1 MFSTLPAALTTLL
14 TVCGLLYFN
23 LCLISALSF
32 RRQAHP
38 HQQGFAPSVSIL
50 KPVKGVD
57 REIYEAFRSHCL
69 QNYPGDYEIIFGV
82 GSLTDETVPLVERL
96 REEFPKHKIRLV
108 LCPHKLG
115 SNGKV
120 SNLVQM
126 AKSARYDHLL
136 VNDSDIR
143 VPADYLANIMT
154 EFSGHESDR
163 EVGMVT
169 CLYRGIAGPTL
180 GSKLEAL
187 GISTEFFAGV
197 LCARA
202 MEGGLHFGLGSTLAC
217 SRKAIDAIGGYEVLL
232 DHLADDYELGARIHK
247 AGYAVILAPV
257 AVETMLPAYS
267 MEKFLEHQL
276 RWSRTVRDS
285 RKWGHVGLLVTFPLP
300 WALLTLLLTWGA
312 TWVWILLAA
321 TLLLRMLVAVTV
333 GTYVLRD
340 RHVVRNLLLL
350 PLRDFIAF
358 GVWIASFFGN
368 TVTWR
373 GEVFR
378 LEAGKLIKVE
388 RA

>member
-1 MFSTLPAALTTLL
+1 MFSTLPGTLTALL
-14 TVCGLLYFN
+14 TFCGLLYFN
-23 LCLISALSF
+23 LCLIAALSF
-32 RRQAHP
+32 RRHAHP
-38 HQQGFAPSVSIL
+38 HRQSFAPAVSIL
-50 KPVKGVD
+50 KPVKGAD
-57 REIYEAFRSHCL
+57 REIYEAFRSHCR
-69 QNYPGDYEIIFGV
+69 QEYQGDYELIFGV
-82 GSLTDETVPLVERL
+82 SSLADKTVPLVERL
-96 REEFPKHKIRLV
+96 KQEFPKLKIRLV
-108 LCPHKLG
+108 LCPHRLG

-126 AKSARYDHLL
+126 AKAARFEHLL

-154 EFSGHESDR
+154 EFTGHESDR

-169 CLYRGIAGPTL
+169 SLYRGIATPTL

-202 MEGGLHFGLGSTLAC
+202 MEGGLHFGLGGTLAC
-217 SRKAIDAIGGYEVLL
+217 ARKALDAIGGYEAIV

-257 AVETMLPAYS
+257 VVETILPAYS
-267 MEKFLEHQL
+267 MKNFLEHQL

-285 RKWGHVGLLVTFPLP
+285 RKWGHVGLLFTFPLP
-300 WALLTLLLTWGA
+300 WAVLTVLLTLGA
-312 TWVWILLAA
+312 PSAWILLAA
-321 TLLLRMLVAVTV
+321 TLLMRMLVAITV
-333 GTYVLRD
+333 GAYVLRD
-340 RHVVRNLLLL
+340 RNVIRNLFLL

-378 LEAGKLIKVE
+378 LEAGKLIKVDQV
-388 RA
+388 